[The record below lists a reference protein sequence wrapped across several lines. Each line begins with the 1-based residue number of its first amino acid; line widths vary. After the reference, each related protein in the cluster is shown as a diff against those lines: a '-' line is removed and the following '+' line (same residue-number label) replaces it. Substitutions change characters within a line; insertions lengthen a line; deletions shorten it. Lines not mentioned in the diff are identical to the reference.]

1 MDRCASTQNGLQNTI
16 NQYSTQRDT
25 KIVIEDIE
33 PLDQLYNLF
42 LKIGIQM
49 PFEEKEWWIL
59 VSLES
64 FSDD

>member
-49 PFEEKEWWIL
+49 PFEEKE
-59 VSLES
+59 
-64 FSDD
+64 